1 MLYVL
6 GNENSYCPYRDCLG
20 INAPDGRISWYQLL
34 CVSQGASLAEIE
46 HRYRRRRMLVAQ
58 NRQSTFH
65 PVWDQLLDELD
76 RAFMTL
82 TDTARKAEYDED
94 LLRRNR
100 QSAQYRLP
108 AGDAED
114 WKAAMHTAKIR
125 SARRPPASLP
135 QPTTGPRE
143 LYEPLRCIG
152 DGPQGTRV
160 YEAWEHALNRRVA
173 VRCLLRSAR
182 SKRRVQSFLEE
193 ARFLASVSHTHLAE
207 VHTVSER
214 GCFVVMEYLEET
226 LIAHRKAC
234 RHGQCSPEFVIRFL
248 RESLSI
254 LDRLHRS
261 GVVHG
266 AIGQRSFHLTESGVI
281 KLVDAPG
288 CTSAGIFRAPRPDQT
303 CLAPELLSPETF
315 GEPGAA
321 TDLYMLGFT
330 AFELLAGDQIQRWL
344 PKLGTGEESDPL
356 SWLQW
361 HASHLEHLPALESLI
376 AGLPPLLAEVIEK
389 LCEKQVLERCGSAAA
404 ALQLLNGQQTESQPD
419 EPQLPVAGETA
430 ATARGTVTRKST
442 RSAQTTRKIGGE
454 SPLVC
459 EAIRNT
465 SQQPD
470 LLETLQDPR
479 LLWNR
484 LKSDQRLRLAFGG
497 IAAVLVA
504 CVAFSGDGTAAG
516 LPTTAQTS
524 AERLA
529 VHDQPAEQTDLM
541 PTWTPELLP
550 EPEMPEPPVVAT
562 VPNPVTTKPDV
573 GDLEPAAAILDLP
586 VTLATPTD
594 VSAPIAETVPLAIE
608 DIPAFRAGGLDRTQC
623 ALLRDILQ
631 RLRTEAAPDPKRTLY
646 RHAQQLAPDD
656 PRVHFIYAAACRF
669 SPDSREALE
678 TAVKLSPPEYT
689 QPFRQLLQLRLMAP
703 GNRQPIADEI
713 LAKLWTFADQV
724 QDLPAGSTREFEWQW
739 TGRMLGCLTRDAA
752 KDPEIAGMLREQVP
766 RILEQAGSDGA
777 VEIQKGLNAVM
788 ALDKSIT
795 ARGVFPLQ
803 AEMACSL
810 CLNSLIPE
818 DTLNVVATQAGN
830 QTSPA
835 GPGSAKSGSS
845 RFFPTTADR

>member
-1 MLYVL
+1 MLYVS

-34 CVSQGASLAEIE
+34 CVSQAASPTEIE
-46 HRYRRRRMLVAQ
+46 HRYRRRRMLVAK

-82 TDTARKAEYDED
+82 TDTVRKAEYDED

-108 AGDAED
+108 ARDAED
-114 WKAAMHTAKIR
+114 WQAAMHTAKIR

-135 QPTTGPRE
+135 QPTAGPRE

-182 SKRRVQSFLEE
+182 TKRRVQSFLEE
-193 ARFLASVSHTHLAE
+193 ARFLASVSHPHLAE

-214 GCFVVMEYLEET
+214 GFFVVMEYLEET
-226 LIAHRKAC
+226 LVAHRKAC
-234 RHGQCSPEFVIRFL
+234 RHGQCSPEFVFRFL

-344 PKLGTGEESDPL
+344 PKLGTGEVFDQQQ
-356 SWLQW
+356 WLQW
-361 HASHLEHLPALESLI
+361 HASHLEQLPALESLI
-376 AGLPPLLAEVIEK
+376 AGLPPRLAEVIEK
-389 LCEKQVLERCGSAAA
+389 LCEKQVVERCGSAAA
-404 ALQLLNGQQTESQPD
+404 ALQLLDGQQTESQSD
-419 EPQLPVAGETA
+419 EPQMPVAGETS
-430 ATARGTVTRKST
+430 ATARGTVTRKSA
-442 RSAQTTRKIGGE
+442 RSAPTTRKVGGE

-459 EAIRNT
+459 EALRNNA
-465 SQQPD
+465 QQPD

-484 LKSDQRLRLAFGG
+484 LKTDQRLRIACGG
-497 IAAVLVA
+497 MAAVLVA
-504 CVAFSGDGTAAG
+504 CVALSGDGTAAG
-516 LPTTAQTS
+516 PPATVHTPD
-524 AERLA
+524 ERLA
-529 VHDQPAEQTDLM
+529 LNEQPAGYPDAIPM
-541 PTWTPELLP
+541 WTPELPP

-562 VPNPVTTKPDV
+562 APRPVATEPDV

-586 VTLATPTD
+586 VQLPTPTD
-594 VSAPIAETVPLAIE
+594 VSAPVADAAPLAIE
-608 DIPAFRAGGLDRTQC
+608 DIPAFRARGLDRTKC
-623 ALLRDILQ
+623 ASLQDILQ
-631 RLRTEAAPDPKRTLY
+631 RLRMESAPGTKRTLY
-646 RHAQQLAPDD
+646 RDAQQLAPGD

-669 SPDSREALE
+669 SPDSREVLE

-703 GNRQPIADEI
+703 GNRQSIADEI

-724 QDLPAGSTREFEWQW
+724 HELPAGPAREFEWQW
-739 TGRMLGCLTRDAA
+739 TGRMLGCLTREAA
-752 KDPEIAGMLREQVP
+752 GDPEIAGMLREQIP
-766 RILEQAGSDGA
+766 RILDQAGSQGA
-777 VEIQKGLNAVM
+777 VEIQKGLRTVV
-788 ALDKSIT
+788 ALDESIT

-810 CLNSLIPE
+810 CLKSLIPD
-818 DTLNVVATQAGN
+818 DTLSVAVTEPGNNAQA
-830 QTSPA
+830 TSA
-835 GPGSAKSGSS
+835 SAERGAS